1 MIIKTVFVSI
11 GKPPVNDVDVFLGVT
26 GNIASG
32 KSSVCRE
39 LARRGALVVDA
50 DQLAR
55 EVVAPGSPVLE
66 QLVGEFGEEILK
78 SDGSLDRDY
87 LGDLVFSDPD
97 ARQRLNAIIHPAI
110 AGLSTQRLQELR
122 DAAPLI
128 IYEAPLLYEVG
139 ADARVDKVLLVTI
152 DPEVQLARLM
162 ERDGLDEQSARQRI
176 AAQMPQEQKAD
187 RADYLVDNS
196 ASREK
201 TIAQIERL
209 WPLLVGALLN
219 S

>member
-1 MIIKTVFVSI
+1 MI
-11 GKPPVNDVDVFLGVT
+11 LGVT

-39 LARRGALVVDA
+39 LARRGAIVVDA

-55 EVVAPGSPVLE
+55 EVVEPGSPVLE
-66 QLVGEFGEEILK
+66 RLVNSFGKDILK
-78 SDGSLDRDY
+78 SDGSLDRKH
-87 LGDLVFSDPD
+87 LGDLVFSNPS
-97 ARQRLNAIIHPAI
+97 ARERLNAIIHPAI
-110 AGLSTQRLQELR
+110 AALSRQRLQKLR
-122 DAAPLI
+122 DTVPLV

-139 ADARVDKVLLVTI
+139 AEARVDKVLLVTI
-152 DPEVQLARLM
+152 APEVQLARLM
-162 ERDGLDEQSARQRI
+162 ERDGLDEKSARQRI
-176 AAQMPQEQKAD
+176 AAQMPQEQKMA

-196 ASREK
+196 ASREE

-209 WPLLVGALLN
+209 WPLLVGKLVN

>member
-1 MIIKTVFVSI
+1 MI
-11 GKPPVNDVDVFLGVT
+11 LGVT

-39 LARRGALVVDA
+39 LARRGARVVDA

-55 EVVAPGSPVLE
+55 EVVAPGSSVLE
-66 QLVGEFGEEILK
+66 QLVNSFGEDILTI
-78 SDGSLDRDY
+78 DGSLDRKR
-87 LGDLVFSDPD
+87 LGDLVFSDPV
-97 ARQRLNAIIHPAI
+97 ARRHLNAIIHPAI
-110 AGLSTQRLQELR
+110 AALSMQRLQQLR
-122 DAAPLI
+122 DTTPLI
-128 IYEAPLLYEVG
+128 IYAAPLLYEVG
-139 ADARVDKVLLVTI
+139 AEARVDKVLLVTI
-152 DPEVQLARLM
+152 DPDVQLARLM

-176 AAQMPQEQKAD
+176 AAQMPQEQKAA

-196 ASREK
+196 ASREE

-209 WPLLVGALLN
+209 WPLLAGELPN

>member
-1 MIIKTVFVSI
+1 MI
-11 GKPPVNDVDVFLGVT
+11 LGVT
-26 GNIASG
+26 GNIGSG

-39 LARRGALVVDA
+39 LARRGAPVVDA

-66 QLVGEFGEEILK
+66 QLVNGFGEQILK
-78 SDGSLDRDY
+78 TDGSLDREY
-87 LGDLVFSDPD
+87 LGDLVFSDPS
-97 ARQRLNAIIHPAI
+97 ARERLNAIVHPAI
-110 AGLSTQRLQELR
+110 AALSTQRLQQLR
-122 DAAPLI
+122 DTVPLV

-139 ADARVDKVLLVTI
+139 AEARVDKVLLVTI

-176 AAQMPQEQKAD
+176 AAQMPQEQKIS

-196 ASREK
+196 ASREE

-209 WPLLVGALLN
+209 WPLLMVGLPK

>member
-1 MIIKTVFVSI
+1 MI
-11 GKPPVNDVDVFLGVT
+11 LGVT

-39 LARRGALVVDA
+39 LARRGAPVVDA

-55 EVVAPGSPVLE
+55 EVVAPDSPVLE
-66 QLVGEFGEEILK
+66 QLVAAFGEKILK
-78 SDGSLDRDY
+78 ADGSLDREY
-87 LGDLVFSDPD
+87 LGALVFSDPS
-97 ARQRLNAIIHPAI
+97 ARERLNAIIHPAI
-110 AGLSTQRLQELR
+110 AALSVQRLQQLR
-122 DAAPLI
+122 DTAPLV

-139 ADARVDKVLLVTI
+139 AETRVDKVLLVTI
-152 DPEVQLARLM
+152 DPAVQLARLM

-176 AAQMPQEQKAD
+176 AAQMPQDQKIA

-196 ASREK
+196 ASRAE
-201 TIAQIERL
+201 TIAQIEEL
-209 WPLLVGALLN
+209 WPLLMGELLN

>member
-1 MIIKTVFVSI
+1 MI
-11 GKPPVNDVDVFLGVT
+11 LGVT

-39 LARRGALVVDA
+39 LARRGAQVVDA

-66 QLVGEFGEEILK
+66 QLVAAFGEDILK
-78 SDGSLDRDY
+78 ADGSLDRQC
-87 LGDLVFSDPD
+87 LGDLIFSDPS
-97 ARQRLNAIIHPAI
+97 ARERLNAIIHPAI
-110 AGLSTQRLQELR
+110 AALSAQRLQKLR
-122 DAAPLI
+122 DSAPLV

-139 ADARVDKVLLVTI
+139 AETRVDKVLLVTI

-162 ERDGLDEQSARQRI
+162 ERDGLDVRSAQQRI
-176 AAQMPQEQKAD
+176 AAQMPQEQKIA

-196 ASREK
+196 SGRAE
-201 TIAQIERL
+201 TIAQIEEL
-209 WPLLVGALLN
+209 WPLLMGELLN

>member
-1 MIIKTVFVSI
+1 VI
-11 GKPPVNDVDVFLGVT
+11 LGVT

-39 LARRGALVVDA
+39 LARRGAQVVDA

-66 QLVGEFGEEILK
+66 QLVAAFGEDILK
-78 SDGSLDRDY
+78 ADGSLDRQC
-87 LGDLVFSDPD
+87 LGDLIFSDPS
-97 ARQRLNAIIHPAI
+97 ARERLNAIIHPAI
-110 AGLSTQRLQELR
+110 AALSAQRLQKLR
-122 DAAPLI
+122 DSAPLV

-139 ADARVDKVLLVTI
+139 AETRVDKVLLVTI

-162 ERDGLDEQSARQRI
+162 ERDGLDVRSAQQRI
-176 AAQMPQEQKAD
+176 AAQMPQEQKIA

-196 ASREK
+196 SGRAE
-201 TIAQIERL
+201 TIAQIEEL
-209 WPLLVGALLN
+209 WPLLMGELLN